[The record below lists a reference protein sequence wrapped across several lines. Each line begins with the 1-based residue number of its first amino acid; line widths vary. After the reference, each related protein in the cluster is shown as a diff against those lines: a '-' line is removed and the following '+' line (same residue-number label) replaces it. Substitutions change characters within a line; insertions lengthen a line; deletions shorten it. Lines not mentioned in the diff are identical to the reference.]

1 MTSSARESPR
11 LPKVYEEV
19 EGLDT
24 AGVVHKVRKPKIQ
37 RRRLSASGRFAV
49 SLAAYLVVAAAI
61 AVGFILV
68 GGLTGDAFGA
78 SVGLFGVS
86 LVFLAPGGIASAL
99 ALTWLTRGSTR
110 PSRRVG
116 AFTAGAISA
125 AWLAV
130 ITGLF
135 AANAS
140 QEPDPFDAR
149 PVVLLLALFG
159 AVVGTIAGAAA
170 IGLERKS
177 TREF

>member
-1 MTSSARESPR
+1 
-11 LPKVYEEV
+11 VFEEV
-19 EGLDT
+19 EALDS
-24 AGVVHKVRKPKIQ
+24 AGVVHEVRKPGIQ

-49 SLAAYLVVAAAI
+49 MLAAYLVVAAAVAI
-61 AVGFILV
+61 GFILV

-86 LVFLAPGGIASAL
+86 LVLLVPGGIASAL
-99 ALTWLTRGSTR
+99 TLTWLTRDSTR
-110 PSRRVG
+110 PSPRVG
-116 AFTAGAISA
+116 AFTAGALSA

-140 QEPDPFDAR
+140 QEPNPFDAR
-149 PVVLLLALFG
+149 SVVLLLALFG
-159 AVVGTIAGAAA
+159 AMVGTIAGAAA

-177 TREF
+177 TRDY

>member
-1 MTSSARESPR
+1 VDA
-11 LPKVYEEV
+11 
-19 EGLDT
+19 
-24 AGVVHKVRKPKIQ
+24 AGVVHMVRSPKIRQ
-37 RRRLSASGRFAV
+37 RRLSASGRFAV
-49 SLAAYLVVAAAI
+49 SLAAYLVLAVAV

-86 LVFLAPGGIASAL
+86 LVLLAPGGIASAL

-116 AFTAGAISA
+116 AFTAGALSA
-125 AWLAV
+125 AWVGA

-140 QEPDPFDAR
+140 QEPNPFDAR
-149 PVVLLLALFG
+149 PVVLLLAFFG

-170 IGLERKS
+170 IGLERQL
-177 TREF
+177 TRDG